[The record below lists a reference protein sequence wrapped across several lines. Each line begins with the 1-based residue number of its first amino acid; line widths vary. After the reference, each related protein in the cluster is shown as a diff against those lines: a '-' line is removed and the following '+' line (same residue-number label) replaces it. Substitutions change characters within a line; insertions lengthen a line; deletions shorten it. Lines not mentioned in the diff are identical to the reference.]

1 LINHHAILIIIFIT
15 ELLFSGGCQK
25 NKQQE
30 FGSGNRIIS
39 LAPHITEIIYALDE
53 QDQLIA
59 VTDYCHYPEEAE
71 KKEKIGGL
79 LNPNIEKMVR
89 LKPTLLLG
97 LPSHEKLNL
106 ELQKFG
112 LTVTMMPNENIAD
125 VFKTINKIGMMI
137 GHADQAHELVNQI
150 NARLDTLKMNAIKK
164 TISAV
169 LMIGREEGTLRNIMA
184 AGNDTY
190 IDELWRLVGGVNSY
204 SDLPNR
210 YGSINIESLLL
221 RDPEV
226 IIVFDMKKNKGV
238 TRMQISP
245 EWKYVEN
252 LSAVKNKNIFEV
264 GGDHTMIPGPR
275 MVLLAE
281 DFSNIIKRV
290 SGMNESPTSDGD
302 K

>member
-1 LINHHAILIIIFIT
+1 LKNHYAILIIIFIA
-15 ELLFSGGCQK
+15 EFLFSNGCQE
-25 NKQQE
+25 NERQE
-30 FGSGNRIIS
+30 SGAGNRIIS
-39 LAPHITEIIYALDE
+39 LAPHITEIIYALHG

-59 VTDYCHYPEEAE
+59 VTDYCRYPEEVE

-89 LKPTLLLG
+89 LKPTLLFG
-97 LPSHEKLNL
+97 LPSHDKLNL

-125 VFKTINKIGMMI
+125 VLNTINNIGMLI
-137 GHADQAHELVNQI
+137 GHTDQAHELVNQI
-150 NARLDTLKMNAIKK
+150 NSRLDTLRMNTIKK
-164 TISAV
+164 PISAV
-169 LMIGREEGTLRNIMA
+169 LMIGREDGTLRNIMA
-184 AGNDTY
+184 AGSDTY

-204 SDLPNR
+204 SDLPTR
-210 YGSINIESLLL
+210 YGAINIESLLL

-226 IIVFDMKKNKGV
+226 IIVFDMKRNKGV

-245 EWKYVEN
+245 EWQYVKN
-252 LSAVKNKNIFEV
+252 LSAVQNKNIFVV

-281 DFSNIIKRV
+281 DFSKIIKSV
-290 SGMNESPTSDGD
+290 SRMKGSPSQ
-302 K
+302 